1 MAVHC
6 FWMKLPSWIFHFRL
20 NCYDLYRS
28 DSSEELGGVRFLKVD
43 IRIVSATNRDPEEA
57 VRQNLFRQDLYYRLN
72 VVPIYSP
79 PLRERKDDIK
89 LLVEFFIKK
98 FQKMTVNEVTGI
110 SPSALK
116 SLKNYTWPGNVREL
130 QNVIEQVISLTENSV
145 IDTDDLPMHIRDNSS
160 SFEPEEYTKLNFK
173 EAREQYI
180 KDFGKKYFQDLL
192 KKVNGNI
199 SQAARMAGV
208 SRRTMYRLLEDF
220 EIEHF
225 LNS

>member
-1 MAVHC
+1 M
-6 FWMKLPSWIFHFRL
+6 
-20 NCYDLYRS
+20 
-28 DSSEELGGVRFLKVD
+28 GGVSFLKVD